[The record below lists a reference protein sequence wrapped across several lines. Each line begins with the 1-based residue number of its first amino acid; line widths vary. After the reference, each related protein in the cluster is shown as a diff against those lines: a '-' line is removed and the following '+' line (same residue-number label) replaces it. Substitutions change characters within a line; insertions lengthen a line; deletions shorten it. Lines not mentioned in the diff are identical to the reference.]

1 MDTEKYEY
9 AEKAAERTLMIMPG
23 VAFDAGR
30 NRIGYG
36 KGFYDKYLQD
46 KEALQFRTIAIGFG
60 WLSDDRRH
68 SGEENDI
75 RPCQVICG

>member
-1 MDTEKYEY
+1 
-9 AEKAAERTLMIMPG
+9 MIMPG

-46 KEALQFRTIAIGFG
+46 KEALQLRTIAIGFG
-60 WLSDDRRH
+60 CQMIDAIPA
-68 SGEENDI
+68 EENDI